1 MERNLWPGEPVGG
14 HGAAEHESECDAIL
28 ESESDAVMMFGS
40 SESDAVLMF
49 QSSSG
54 AEAGDGQRRL
64 IEKVLTW
71 LQAEEEAFQDAVR
84 RQVIQDTGQSP
95 KKKHQT
101 SSSTAR
107 MQFATDLADR
117 HLEMH
122 QCKRRGCCCKSF
134 CNIYNLQVVFT
145 PKSSNRV
152 PFQV

>member
-1 MERNLWPGEPVGG
+1 MIVYYLNLFKRYFVFVMYISIRNRIEMNMWN
-14 HGAAEHESECDAIL
+14 
-28 ESESDAVMMFGS
+28 
-40 SESDAVLMF
+40 
-49 QSSSG
+49 SSSYVYLVG
-54 AEAGDGQRRL
+54 L
-64 IEKVLTW
+64 S
-71 LQAEEEAFQDAVR
+71 
-84 RQVIQDTGQSP
+84 QVKYKYKY

-134 CNIYNLQVVFT
+134 CHIYNLQVVFT